1 MATYHPPNQSDQYF
15 FDKIGNALDRYAT
28 QYEKFLLSGD
38 FNVQDSQH
46 CIKNFL
52 YEYNLTNQV
61 KDKTCFKNSNS
72 PTCIDLF

>member
-1 MATYHPPNQSDQYF
+1 MPADFEALFIEINIRKAKFILMATYHPPNQSDQYF

-46 CIKNFL
+46 CIKFFL
-52 YEYNLTNQV
+52 Y
-61 KDKTCFKNSNS
+61 
-72 PTCIDLF
+72 